1 MGHFVL
7 FLQQNMISYR
17 EKEYSE
23 DRPSLE
29 RWRRQSVRIWSQMT
43 WVWLICHL
51 IMWPWASHNLSIL
64 FILICNMLAKSLLC
78 FLYRELWG
86 IDVCAKA
93 CKWQETMQM
102 PLLISIRGPFHL
114 PMQMFICQCANLL
127 DGTLPVHSHSLKQSS
142 SSRILIWASE

>member
-29 RWRRQSVRIWSQMT
+29 RWRRQSIRVWSWMT
-43 WVWLICHL
+43 WMWLIL
-51 IMWPWASHNLSIL
+51 SFNYVTLGKSQSIL

-127 DGTLPVHSHSLKQSS
+127 DGILPVHSHSLKQSS